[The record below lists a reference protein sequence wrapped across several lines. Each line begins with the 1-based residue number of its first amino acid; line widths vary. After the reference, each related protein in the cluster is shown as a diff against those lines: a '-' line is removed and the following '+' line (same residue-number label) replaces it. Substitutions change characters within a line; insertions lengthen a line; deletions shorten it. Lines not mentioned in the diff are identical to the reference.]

1 MQANER
7 AYTEISALLNE
18 HNDQYDWL
26 ITEPTELDDIELL
39 LYQDVLDRDLTQ
51 V

>member
-1 MQANER
+1 MQTNER
-7 AYTEISALLNE
+7 AYTEIPALLNE

-39 LYQDVLDRDLTQ
+39 LYQDVLDLD
-51 V
+51 

>member
-7 AYTEISALLNE
+7 AYTETPDLLNE

-39 LYQDVLDRDLTQ
+39 LYQDVIDRDLTQ

>member
-1 MQANER
+1 MHVNER
-7 AYTEISALLNE
+7 AYTEISTLLNE

-39 LYQDVLDRDLTQ
+39 LYQHVLDRDLTQ

>member
-1 MQANER
+1 MQANEK
-7 AYTEISALLNE
+7 AYTEFPALLNE